1 MRAGLELFFR
11 GERDYIQGSLLLSQ
25 AVAAWEAGTPAS
37 APRPWA
43 LTRADFR
50 SVSHAH
56 CVVTDE
62 PPAPGETPRALLRL
76 RCDDGSKCTLRVLDD
91 PDRPEPPPRVA
102 DRPPL
107 VESFE
112 PTGRLVAKLSL
123 APIGSFDD
131 LVAALVQTG
140 RRLYLEN
147 FPGAS
152 RPWILSFYD
161 LTLPLD
167 PAPFARGARVTV
179 GFEGERRAG
188 PRTVTAHHLWLE
200 GEGAPPV
207 SLRMLGACEPAE

>member
-1 MRAGLELFFR
+1 MRAGLEVFFR

-25 AVAAWEAGTPAS
+25 AVAAWEAATPRG

-50 SVSHAH
+50 SIARGH
-56 CVVTDE
+56 CLVTDE
-62 PPAPGETPRALLRL
+62 APAAGEAPRASLRL
-76 RCDDGSKCTLRVLDD
+76 RLDDGSRCTLHVLDD
-91 PDRPEPPPRVA
+91 PERSEPPRRAA

-112 PTGRLVAKLSL
+112 ATGRLAARLSL
-123 APIGSFDD
+123 GPIGSFDD

-140 RRLYLEN
+140 RRLYVEN
-147 FPGAS
+147 FPGAR

-161 LTLPLD
+161 LTLPVD

-207 SLRMLGACEPAE
+207 SLRMLGACEPA